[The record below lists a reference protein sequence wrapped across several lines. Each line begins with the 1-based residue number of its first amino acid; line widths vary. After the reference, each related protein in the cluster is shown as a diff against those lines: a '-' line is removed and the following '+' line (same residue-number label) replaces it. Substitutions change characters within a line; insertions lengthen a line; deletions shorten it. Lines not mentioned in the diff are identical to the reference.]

1 MSKTMKI
8 CDEKD
13 RSIMRIATRIK
24 MKTEMGSDDIFSA
37 ARDRTVGE
45 TWETRENL
53 AEPGSKGSEPALG
66 TTDYR

>member
-1 MSKTMKI
+1 
-8 CDEKD
+8 
-13 RSIMRIATRIK
+13 MRIAIRIK
-24 MKTEMGSDDIFSA
+24 VKTEMGSDDIFSA